1 METPHSPLASCARS
15 RSCHRIHSHPLRHPC
30 QSGLPRPETPAHSEK
45 WCRGWCGGWR
55 EFSGFALVAGMVVAL
70 LLASSCQDL
79 FGPGPEGTLLVN
91 VPELSPPSTRA
102 AAGIPDVGTFL
113 VRVSDSAGQT
123 VCEKDY
129 AHFPEELSV
138 PAGTYTVSAESDD
151 FSAPAFNAPQW
162 GDTQIVSVPAGGSVT
177 ASLDCRQLNSGLRID
192 VDASFRA
199 AFPDGTLALK
209 GPGGTLR
216 YTYGETRT
224 AFFLPG
230 SVSLMLDDGGFEQ
243 TLFTRR
249 LEASQMLSIRL
260 SANIGL
266 LTGGI
271 SIQLDTARTWLS
283 EHFVAGEGDAH
294 ALDGAYDVA
303 EAREHAGESGVW
315 VHGYIV
321 GVATN
326 TRKISVTPPFTKN
339 TNLVLGARAST
350 TDPGHCLSV
359 ELPAGAV
366 RDALN
371 LQDHPDL
378 LGRNVYIRGDLV
390 AAYYGIPGL
399 KAPSEYQF
407 R

>member
-1 METPHSPLASCARS
+1 MKTPCSPLASCAR
-15 RSCHRIHSHPLRHPC
+15 
-30 QSGLPRPETPAHSEK
+30 PRPGRRHHAPGLCPHATPSTCPDNPALRDR

-55 EFSGFALVAGMVVAL
+55 EFSGFALVACLVVAL
-70 LLASSCQDL
+70 LLASSCQEF
-79 FGPGPEGTLLVN
+79 FGTGPKGTLLVN
-91 VPELSPPSTRA
+91 VPELCPPSTRA
-102 AAGIPDVGTFL
+102 ASGFPDVGTFR
-113 VRVSDSAGQT
+113 VRVSDSSGQV

-129 AHFPEELSV
+129 AHFPDELPV
-138 PAGTYTVSAESDD
+138 QAGTYTVSAESDD
-151 FSAPAFNAPQW
+151 FPAPAFDAPQW

-177 ASLDCRQLNSGLRID
+177 ANLACHQLNSGLRLD
-192 VDASFRA
+192 VDASFRE
-199 AFPDGTLALK
+199 AFPDGSLTLK
-209 GPGGTLR
+209 GPGGALR
-216 YTYGETRT
+216 YAYDETRT

-230 SVSLMLDDGGFEQ
+230 SVTLSLDDGGYAQ
-243 TLFTRR
+243 TLLTRR

-260 SANIGL
+260 SANIGQRA
-266 LTGGI
+266 GGI

-283 EHFVAGEGDAH
+283 DHFVAGDGDAH
-294 ALDGAYDVA
+294 ELDGAYDVA
-303 EAREHAGESGVW
+303 EARTRAGESGVW

-350 TDPGHCLSV
+350 TDPDYCLSV

-366 RDALN
+366 REALN
-371 LQDHPDL
+371 LQDHPEL
-378 LGRNVYIRGDLV
+378 VGRGIYIRGDLV

-399 KAPSEYQF
+399 KAPSQYQF